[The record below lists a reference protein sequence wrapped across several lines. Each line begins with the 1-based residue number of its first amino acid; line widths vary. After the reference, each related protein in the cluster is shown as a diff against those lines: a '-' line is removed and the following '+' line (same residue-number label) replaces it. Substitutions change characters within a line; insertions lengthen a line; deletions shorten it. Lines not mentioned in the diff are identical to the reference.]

1 MICRATSRGETYVG
15 QGVQKG
21 SEESLHMICRATSG
35 GETYVGQSHFIDPNT
50 PGKRSDGRFIR
61 IKWLSDP
68 PM

>member
-1 MICRATSRGETYVG
+1 MICRATSGGETYVG

-35 GETYVGQSHFIDPNT
+35 GETKVGQSHFIAPNT
-50 PGKRSDGRFIR
+50 PGKRSECSSIR
-61 IKWLSDP
+61 MKWLSDP